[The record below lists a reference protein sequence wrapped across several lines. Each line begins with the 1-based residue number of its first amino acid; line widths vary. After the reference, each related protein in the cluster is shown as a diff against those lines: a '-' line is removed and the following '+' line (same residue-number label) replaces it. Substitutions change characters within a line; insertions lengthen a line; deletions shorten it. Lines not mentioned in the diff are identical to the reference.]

1 MRKRKMTR
9 KSVIANEMESVS
21 EHQQIRDMLQ
31 DYIMT
36 TSGTIQVLRIAGKGI
51 PPRKTVTQGSL
62 SAG

>member
-1 MRKRKMTR
+1 
-9 KSVIANEMESVS
+9 MESVS